1 MMDKGLK
8 PIIENNSKILILG
21 SLPSKQSIRN
31 QRYYDN
37 KSNQFWKLIS
47 SVFENKCIDFQNYDE
62 KISFLKKH
70 NIALWDVLKKAQ
82 RYGSL
87 DNNIKNEKYNDL
99 KTLLTNSN
107 INDIYVN
114 GRKAERS
121 LKKYTKDNSLNIEYK
136 YLPSSS
142 NLNTTYNFET
152 KNIIWKQTIKKQI

>member
-1 MMDKGLK
+1 M
-8 PIIENNSKILILG
+8 
-21 SLPSKQSIRN
+21 
-31 QRYYDN
+31 
-37 KSNQFWKLIS
+37 FHVS
-47 SVFENKCIDFQNYDE
+47 SRTPRSANLCPCAAE
-62 KISFLKKH
+62 ISFLKKH

-152 KNIIWKQTIKKQI
+152 KNWEKV